1 MKIKCQTCGSVVEDI
16 AGVCPVCGMI
26 FRQQTDVPPVDS
38 VNMDAGMGNM
48 GNQMPPY
55 NYQSPVPPV
64 AAKQP
69 KKKLLSILSIVFA
82 VVGIFAMCVP
92 GLSLLCCVTAI
103 VLGIIALVKKQIKVP
118 AILGLVFGGIG
129 SLVAVLLLMMDL
141 MLNSVTGTGMLGIFQ
156 QSIDAATEG
165 YTKLSDVSMELPVD
179 GKTVTLTLTSDLTL
193 SGDGSYYAS
202 DTLGS
207 GYYRES
213 GYMDLSSDT
222 ELTNCIVYAMS
233 QGFEIKNLTIVDLQ
247 PTDESGYGK
256 GSRYIFIVPEGY
268 TPGSIVYY
276 IDLTDATSYEDM
288 KLDVIM
294 TMPVE

>member
-38 VNMDAGMGNM
+38 VNMDTGMGNM

-82 VVGIFAMCVP
+82 VVGIFTMCVP

-129 SLVAVLLLMMDL
+129 SLVAVLLLMTDL

-179 GKTVTLTLTSDLTL
+179 GKTVTLTLTSD
-193 SGDGSYYAS
+193 GRYYSS

-207 GYYRES
+207 GYYWES

-247 PTDESGYGK
+247 PMDEYGSGK
-256 GSRYIFIVPEGY
+256 TSRYIFIVPEGY
-268 TPGSIVYY
+268 TPGSIIYY

>member
-129 SLVAVLLLMMDL
+129 SLVAVLLLMMNL

-179 GKTVTLTLTSDLTL
+179 GKTVTLTLTSD
-193 SGDGSYYAS
+193 GRYYSS

-207 GYYRES
+207 GYYWES

-247 PTDESGYGK
+247 PMDEYGSGK
-256 GSRYIFIVPEGY
+256 TSRYIFIVPEGY
-268 TPGSIVYY
+268 TPGSIIYY

-294 TMPVE
+294 TMPVK

>member
-1 MKIKCQTCGSVVEDI
+1 
-16 AGVCPVCGMI
+16 
-26 FRQQTDVPPVDS
+26 
-38 VNMDAGMGNM
+38 
-48 GNQMPPY
+48 
-55 NYQSPVPPV
+55 
-64 AAKQP
+64 
-69 KKKLLSILSIVFA
+69 
-82 VVGIFAMCVP
+82 MCVP

-129 SLVAVLLLMMDL
+129 SLVAVLLLMTDL

-179 GKTVTLTLTSDLTL
+179 GKTVTLTLTSD
-193 SGDGSYYAS
+193 GRYYSS

-207 GYYRES
+207 GYYWES

-247 PTDESGYGK
+247 PMDEYGSGK
-256 GSRYIFIVPEGY
+256 TSRYIFIVPEGY
-268 TPGSIVYY
+268 TPGSIIYY

>member
-92 GLSLLCCVTAI
+92 GLSFLCCVTAI

-129 SLVAVLLLMMDL
+129 SLVAVLLLMMNL

-179 GKTVTLTLTSDLTL
+179 GKTVTLTLTSD
-193 SGDGSYYAS
+193 GRYYSS

-207 GYYRES
+207 GYYWES

-247 PTDESGYGK
+247 PMDEYGSGK
-256 GSRYIFIVPEGY
+256 TSRYIFIVPEGY
-268 TPGSIVYY
+268 TPGSIIYY